1 MWSYA
6 LITTRSWNL
15 DTGEEDR
22 TTPSQAPD
30 HSPIPTDVAARGYS
44 RSRLS
49 PDGTLLAEGRQGL
62 WLGGNDVEVRSTASG
77 KVAFTLKGHTWRVV
91 DIVFSAD
98 GSRIA
103 TGSDDRTVK
112 FWDTT
117 TGQAVLT
124 LRGHTRAVTCVAFSP
139 DGRRLV
145 SGAKDC
151 LVW

>member
-1 MWSYA
+1 M
-6 LITTRSWNL
+6 
-15 DTGEEDR
+15 
-22 TTPSQAPD
+22 
-30 HSPIPTDVAARGYS
+30 AARGPS

-91 DIVFSAD
+91 DIVFSPD

-103 TGSDDRTVK
+103 TASDDRTVK
-112 FWDTT
+112 LWDTT

-124 LRGHTRAVTCVAFSP
+124 LRGHTQAVTCVAFSP

-145 SGAKDC
+145 SGAVDVPRLGC
-151 LVW
+151 STSFRLHPHRSESAPVGPLPAHRVAPEE